1 MVPRGLVVAISAG
14 VVAAGALGLLFLTLF
29 DGRDLTF
36 VEGPSVSL
44 LTDMQRYEA
53 GEPVEIRIVNSGT
66 IQLLS
71 GDGSSG
77 MRIRALD
84 TTLIYSAPGL
94 GADLLEPG
102 QEVLL
107 SWNQTRNSGA
117 QALQGVYKIDVV
129 LESADGIL
137 VSDSVAIE
145 IL

>member
-117 QALQGVYKIDVV
+117 QALQGVYKIEVV

-137 VSDSVAIE
+137 VSDSAAIE

>member
-117 QALQGVYKIDVV
+117 QALQGVYKIEVV